1 MLQLYYTSGSPPS
14 RAVLMMIR
22 ILGLDVEVKNVD
34 LMKGEQKS
42 PEFLKINPMH
52 QVPALVDGEFIVTES
67 RAILAY
73 LVNSTKPGSSWY
85 PNDAKTRAVID
96 QLLYFDAISFFE
108 LAAGILVRKVFFCL
122 LIVLLSFIHHLA
134 PNLLSRRDERSG

>member
-22 ILGLDVEVKNVD
+22 ILGLEVEVKKVD
-34 LMKGEQKS
+34 LMKGEQNS

-52 QVPALVDGEFIVTES
+52 QVPALVDGDFIVTES

-73 LVNSTKPGSSWY
+73 LVNSTKPGSNWY
-85 PNDAKTRAVID
+85 PSDAKTRAVID
-96 QLLYFDAISFFE
+96 QLLFFDAISFFE
-108 LAAGILVRKVFFCL
+108 LAAGILVRIFFFSRHIESCFNR
-122 LIVLLSFIHHLA
+122 SFIT
-134 PNLLSRRDERSG
+134 